1 MAGSPHTR
9 AAAGVGE
16 ISSDPAAASATSTSD
31 HAFLGKRREVS
42 LKNPLRE
49 ICTAGSVRGENPGEP
64 RWT

>member
-9 AAAGVGE
+9 AAADVGE
-16 ISSDPAAASATSTSD
+16 ISSDPATASATAASD
-31 HAFLGKRREVS
+31 HAFLGEYREVS

-49 ICTAGSVRGENPGEP
+49 ICTAGSVRGKTPGEP